1 MSQSDGQSTSDG
13 FEVDT
18 LTTASGD
25 VVMTFLGHGSLMFA
39 FGGKIIQVDPY
50 SKVADYAKLPK
61 ADLILLTHEHVDHL
75 DPGALGAVR
84 RSDTIVIANQE
95 AASKVSGAIVMR
107 NGESRDAVGVGIE
120 AIPAYN
126 IVSKRP
132 DGQAFHPKGSGNGY
146 LLTFGNKRVYVA
158 GDTENTPEMK
168 KLTAVDVA
176 FLPMNQPYTMTPE
189 MVADA
194 ARAFRPKV
202 LYPYHF
208 AGTDP
213 GRLTSLLA
221 NEKGI
226 EVRVRRLE

>member
-1 MSQSDGQSTSDG
+1 MSAAPTQSGSGS
-13 FEVDT
+13 FEVDEFDT
-18 LTTASGD
+18 SGGKLAI
-25 VVMTFLGHGSLMFA
+25 TFLGHGSLMFA
-39 FGGKIIQVDPY
+39 FAGKIIQVDPY
-50 SKVADYAKLPK
+50 SKVADYATLPK
-61 ADLILLTHEHVDHL
+61 ADLILITHEHMDHL
-75 DPGALGAVR
+75 DAGALEAVR
-84 RSDTIVIANQE
+84 RSDTIVIANPE
-95 AASKVSGAIVMR
+95 AASKVAGAIVMR
-107 NGESRDAVGVGIE
+107 NGDSRKAVGVAIE
-120 AIPAYN
+120 ALAAYN

-146 LLTFGNKRVYVA
+146 LLTFADKRVYVA

-168 KLTAVDVA
+168 KLTAIDVA

-194 ARAFRPKV
+194 ALAFKPKV

-213 GRLTSLLA
+213 GRLTQLLA
-221 NEKGI
+221 GATGV